1 LIAEVAA
8 LTSKRANRGQGVV
21 DRTAGALKRYAKQPP
36 VAIAEEKDAFVQ
48 GVAEEVAESLR
59 QQRFVSTVA
68 DSPDASSS
76 VSTSSQ
82 PHA

>member
-1 LIAEVAA
+1 LI
-8 LTSKRANRGQGVV
+8 SSRANRGQSVV
-21 DRTAGALKRYAKQPP
+21 DRTAGALKHYAKQPP
-36 VAIAEEKDAFVQ
+36 ATIAEEKDAFVQ

-68 DSPDASSS
+68 DSPEARSS